1 MKAFCICLAL
11 LLAAGTASAQM
22 YRWIDKDGKVR
33 YGDTPPPGAK
43 TSSIKAPPPGAA
55 APATAAKDATKDAKK
70 GPMTAAERE
79 QDYRKRQDESRKTAE
94 KSDAESR
101 AKTERAEG
109 CERAKEQ
116 LRTLE
121 SGQRVMRTN
130 SSGERFFL
138 DDNQVAQE
146 IAKGQQLVERACK

>member
-33 YGDTPPPGAK
+33 YGDTPPPGVK

-55 APATAAKDATKDAKK
+55 APATAAKDAKK